1 MILRCKI
8 TTFFAYMQ
16 VLAHFFC
23 IFSHFSM
30 EIFAY
35 LKKLLYLCTQNVQ
48 ERTKDMRK
56 KYLFLSLIMLAS
68 VSLHGQKSDPLAT
81 GLGGV
86 ATVAGETQTAAES
99 EKLKVE
105 SKGDSIPMWKKKLYY
120 GYNFDIYFHSDT
132 KKDSRENGWSFAL
145 TPEIGWKLTEK
156 IYLGM
161 RFGGSYAN
169 YKSSFLVSEI
179 DTSYY
184 TDLRIHVG
192 SWEVA
197 PYVRYKMKS
206 LFNDKV
212 GIWLEAHLYAGMDF
226 PRVTEGK
233 TVHTDYDGLR
243 YATTYG
249 FQVSPVITYQFNR
262 KSTFQIFFSIL
273 SLGYSGTMYSYVGHQ
288 EFSND
293 VIIFSGK
300 LSNLLSNQ
308 FTPGLYGLKFG
319 VQKTF

>member
-1 MILRCKI
+1 MKR
-8 TTFFAYMQ
+8 FF
-16 VLAHFFC
+16 
-23 IFSHFSM
+23 
-30 EIFAY
+30 
-35 LKKLLYLCTQNVQ
+35 
-48 ERTKDMRK
+48 
-56 KYLFLSLIMLAS
+56 LFLAIVLSPLCIIRAQDDGIAQGLSS
-68 VSLHGQKSDPLAT
+68 VA
-81 GLGGV
+81 
-86 ATVAGETQTAAES
+86 AIAGETRTTVDTQDSAEITLPA
-99 EKLKVE
+99 KP
-105 SKGDSIPMWKKKLYY
+105 IPVWKQKLYY
-120 GYNFDIYFHSDT
+120 GYNFDIYFHSDS

-169 YKSSFLVSEI
+169 YKSSYLVSEI

-184 TDLRIHVG
+184 TDLRVHVG

-233 TVHTDYDGLR
+233 TAHTDYDGLR

-319 VQKTF
+319 VQKSF